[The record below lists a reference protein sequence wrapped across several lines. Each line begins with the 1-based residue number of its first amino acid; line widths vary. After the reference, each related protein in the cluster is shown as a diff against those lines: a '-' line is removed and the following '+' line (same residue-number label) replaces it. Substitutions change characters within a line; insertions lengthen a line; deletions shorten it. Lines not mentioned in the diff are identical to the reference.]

1 MGGPLMIAT
10 TLDKF
15 EWRKLRLTR
24 NEALRMLLAGTAWG
38 IAMSIGLAGMTLWNC
53 GMICQDDLVRTTTI
67 SVVAG
72 ILAIGP
78 LAAYGRR

>member
-10 TLDKF
+10 ALNKF
-15 EWRKLRLTR
+15 EWQKLWLTR
-24 NEALRMLLAGTAWG
+24 TEVLRMLIAGSAWG
-38 IAMSIGLAGMTLWNC
+38 IAMSVGLAGMTFWNC
-53 GMICQDDLVRTTTI
+53 GMICQHDLLVSTAL
-67 SVVAG
+67 SVGAG

>member
-1 MGGPLMIAT
+1 MMITSA
-10 TLDKF
+10 LNKF
-15 EWRKLRLTR
+15 EWQKLRLTR
-24 NEALRMLLAGTAWG
+24 SEARRMLIAGTAWG
-38 IAMSIGLAGMTLWNC
+38 AAMSAALTGMTFWNC
-53 GMICQDDLVRTTTI
+53 GMICQDDLIRTTTL